1 VRTPDRRRNRP
12 AAAFILTLLSSAP
25 PAACLTVAR
34 DGDRRPATAATPQA
48 PPIGGPGA
56 LAGRMP
62 PVSACEPRG
71 SAPGIIPLLGL
82 GRQDPRCDPG
92 GQPRAPG
99 GVREGTCRVC
109 WDQPG
114 RRTGHPGRIVSL
126 PTPAGG
132 RHRQRCRLARHL
144 DGVRYRSPRAPSG
157 GAGPV
162 AGVSL
167 GARLAGRARSGA
179 QGGQA
184 ATSGLGIIPGWRQAP
199 AARTVARV
207 RDRVNTDL
215 LDFLRA

>member
-25 PAACLTVAR
+25 PAACLTAAR

-62 PVSACEPRG
+62 PANARASRVGTRDHPA
-71 SAPGIIPLLGL
+71 AGL
-82 GRQDPRCDPG
+82 GQARPALRPWRAATRPRRSSWGACWG
-92 GQPRAPG
+92 FT
-99 GVREGTCRVC
+99 GTN
-109 WDQPG
+109 PG
-114 RRTGHPGRIVSL
+114 RRSGHPGRIVSL
-126 PTPAGG
+126 PHPSRRAPSATLPAG
-132 RHRQRCRLARHL
+132 RHP

>member
-1 VRTPDRRRNRP
+1 V
-12 AAAFILTLLSSAP
+12 
-25 PAACLTVAR
+25 
-34 DGDRRPATAATPQA
+34 
-48 PPIGGPGA
+48 GA
-56 LAGRMP
+56 LAGGLLGP
-62 PVSACEPRG
+62 TPVA
-71 SAPGIIPLLGL
+71 APGIPAGSSASPIP
-82 GRQDPRCDPG
+82 PG
-92 GQPRAPG
+92 GRY
-99 GVREGTCRVC
+99 
-109 WDQPG
+109 
-114 RRTGHPGRIVSL
+114 
-126 PTPAGG
+126 
-132 RHRQRCRLARHL
+132 RQRCRLARHL